1 MSDAVSDAVSA
12 APDVFFRP
20 CEAADVA
27 RCAELEA
34 AGYPADEAA
43 SPERLAFRQRW
54 AGDFF
59 LVAEQSQTGVV
70 VGFCCGT
77 LTRTATLTAE
87 AMATHEADGTTLCI
101 HSVCVDAAQRRR
113 GVALSLLRA
122 YLRWL
127 PAVAPEV
134 RSVRLIAKPY
144 LTQLYTRAGFTLLGP
159 SDVVHGS
166 EQWLEFAADVS
177 SCAEA

>member
-1 MSDAVSDAVSA
+1 MSALA
-12 APDVFFRP
+12 ALPDVFFRL
-20 CEAADVA
+20 CEVGDVA

-34 AGYPADEAA
+34 AGYPPDEAA
-43 SPERLAFRQRW
+43 SPERLAFRQSN

-59 LVAEQSQTGVV
+59 LVAEQTSTGVV

-77 LTRTATLTAE
+77 LTRAATLTAE

-101 HSVCVDAAQRRR
+101 HSVCVAQQERSR

-122 YLRWL
+122 YMRML
-127 PAVAPEV
+127 PAVAPAV

-144 LTQLYTRAGFTLLGP
+144 LTALYERAGFRVLGP
-159 SDVVHGS
+159 SDVVHGA
-166 EQWLEFAADVS
+166 EAWLDFAADV
-177 SCAEA
+177 ADAA

>member
-1 MSDAVSDAVSA
+1 MSAPQDALAPL
-12 APDVFFRP
+12 PDVFFRP

-34 AGYPADEAA
+34 AGYPPDEAA
-43 SPERLAFRQRW
+43 SPERLAFRKHN

-59 LVAEQSQTGVV
+59 LVAERSSTGAV

-77 LTRTATLTAE
+77 LTRAATLTAE
-87 AMATHEADGTTLCI
+87 AMATHEPDGTLLCI
-101 HSVCVDAAQRRR
+101 HSVCVAQEARRR

-122 YLRWL
+122 YLQLL
-127 PAVAPEV
+127 PAVAPAV

-144 LTQLYTRAGFTLLGP
+144 LTPLYERAGFRLLGP
-159 SDVVHGS
+159 SDVVHGA
-166 EQWLEFAADVS
+166 EAWLEFAAEVV
-177 SCAEA
+177 

>member
-1 MSDAVSDAVSA
+1 MSEPQGAEVEA
-12 APDVFFRP
+12 AGYPSPPNVFFRP

-43 SPERLAFRQRW
+43 SPARLAFRQQS

-59 LVAEQSQTGVV
+59 LCAEQSSTGVV

-77 LTRTATLTAE
+77 LTRAATLTAE
-87 AMATHEADGTTLCI
+87 TMATHEPDGELLCI
-101 HSVCVDAAQRRR
+101 HSVCVAAEERRR

-122 YLRWL
+122 YLRIL
-127 PAVAPEV
+127 PAVAPAV
-134 RSVRLIAKPY
+134 RSVRLIAKPG
-144 LTQLYTRAGFTLLGP
+144 LTELYVRAGFRLLGP
-159 SDVVHGS
+159 SPVVHGA
-166 EQWLEFAADVS
+166 EPWLEFAADV
-177 SCAEA
+177 